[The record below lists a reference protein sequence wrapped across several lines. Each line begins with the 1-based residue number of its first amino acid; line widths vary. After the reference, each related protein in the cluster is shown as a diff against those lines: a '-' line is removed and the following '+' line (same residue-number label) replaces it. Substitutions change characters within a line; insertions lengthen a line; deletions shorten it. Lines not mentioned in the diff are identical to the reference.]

1 MSFSSDVKNELARLQ
16 LHSPCC
22 LKAELSA
29 LLRMGGSLV
38 IKGYDRGV
46 DFYTENA
53 ALARRVLQLARGSF
67 NLPIEIS
74 VTRSKKL
81 KKNNRYLVRIVPD
94 KENKEVLQFLGVFYE
109 EDSAEHDKMLLK
121 KACCKR
127 AFLRGVFL
135 AGGSVN
141 KPTGDYHLE
150 IVSRSEELALLTQK
164 TMKSLSVVAKM
175 TDRKGD
181 YIVYV
186 KDAGSIVAFLNVIG
200 AHGALL
206 EFENVRV
213 LKEMRN
219 RVNRVVNCETAN
231 LGKTV
236 QAALKQLEAIKLI
249 DENMGLSKLAP
260 ALKEAAELRR
270 KNPEANLTELASMT
284 KGKVSKAGMN
294 HRFRKLEKI
303 AQELGFDDGA

>member
-1 MSFSSDVKNELARLQ
+1 MSFSSDVKNELARLS
-16 LHSPCC
+16 LDSSCC
-22 LKAELSA
+22 LNAELSA

-38 IKGYDRGV
+38 INGYNMGV

-53 ALARRVLQLARGSF
+53 ALARRVLQLARGNF
-67 NLPIEIS
+67 NLPLEIS

-94 KENKEVLQFLGVFYE
+94 KETKNVLKLLGVFSV
-109 EDSAEHDKMLLK
+109 DDDLEHDKVLLK
-121 KACCKR
+121 KSCCKK

-135 AGGSVN
+135 AGGSVSR
-141 KPTGDYHLE
+141 PTGDYHLE
-150 IVSRSEELALLTQK
+150 IVSRSEDLALLAQK
-164 TMKSLSVVAKM
+164 TMKNLSISAKM

-186 KDAGSIVAFLNVIG
+186 KDADSIISFLNIIG

-206 EFENVRV
+206 DFENVRV
-213 LKEMRN
+213 LKEMRG

-236 QAALKQLEAIKLI
+236 QAALKQLEAIKYI
-249 DENMGLSKLAP
+249 DEKMGLSKLTP
-260 ALKEAAELRR
+260 TLKEAAELRME
-270 KNPEANLTELASMT
+270 NPEANLTELAGMA
-284 KGKVSKAGMN
+284 KGNVGKAGMN
-294 HRFRKLEKI
+294 HRFRKLQKI
-303 AQELGFDDGA
+303 AEDLGLARGA